1 MSYKKAR
8 PGPGDIGLNTIVL
21 DILRNEDFEAYDLKL
36 VQIKDRGPGT

>member
-21 DILRNEDFEAYDLKL
+21 DILRNEDFKAYDLKL
-36 VQIKDRGPGT
+36 VQIKDIGPGT